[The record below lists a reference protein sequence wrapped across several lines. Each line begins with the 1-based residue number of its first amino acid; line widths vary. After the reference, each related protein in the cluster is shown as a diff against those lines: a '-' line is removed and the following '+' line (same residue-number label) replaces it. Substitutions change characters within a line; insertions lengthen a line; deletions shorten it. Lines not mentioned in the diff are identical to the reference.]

1 MLTAPRDIYHY
12 AMPACLPALR
22 LGRLLSLV
30 AGAILIALP
39 LQAQTPARGPILF
52 EFPISAREVALGGA
66 PQIGS
71 ADPNHLFSSPA
82 MIGSGGFRVSAMPL
96 GDRFSAISM
105 ATAFR
110 AFGGGI
116 AVGVRTLDYQDV
128 AGGNTRGGIDPIV
141 TDGPVGYSTQAATLG
156 YTRDYFGFDF
166 GVAGSFFSQRSGAR
180 REGGYSVDLGVARQ
194 LGDFDLSF
202 TARNLG
208 ATTEI
213 DGVEIDPPI
222 NLELVAGAYGQQLG
236 PLDLGVAGR
245 VGRRDDEEF
254 VYGGGLEVGY
264 YPIQGRTF
272 IARVGAQNVP
282 DGRASPLTLG
292 GSYLGD
298 SIILEYAYRAVN
310 ELESLHVF
318 TIGWR

>member
-1 MLTAPRDIYHY
+1 
-12 AMPACLPALR
+12 MPSCLSASR
-22 LGRLLSLV
+22 LGQLLSLV

-52 EFPISAREVALGGA
+52 EFPLSAREVALGGA

-82 MIGSGGFRVSAMPL
+82 MIGSGGFRVSGMPM
-96 GDRFSAISM
+96 GDHFSAISM
-105 ATAFR
+105 ATAFN

-116 AVGVRTLDYQDV
+116 AVGVRTLEYEDGP
-128 AGGNTRGGIDPIV
+128 AGTTGGGIDPIIS
-141 TDGPVGYSTQAATLG
+141 GGSVGYSTQAATLG

-166 GVAGSFFSQRSGAR
+166 GVAGTLFSERSGAD
-180 REGGYSVDLGVARQ
+180 RERGYSVDIGVARE

-208 ATTEI
+208 EATTIRGTE
-213 DGVEIDPPI
+213 VDPPV
-222 NLELVAGAYGQQLG
+222 NLELVAGAYGRQLG
-236 PLDLGVAGR
+236 PLDLGAAARVA
-245 VGRRDDEEF
+245 RRDDEEF

-282 DGRASPLTLG
+282 EGQASPITFG

-298 SIILEYAYRAVN
+298 DIVLEYAFRSVG
-310 ELESLHVF
+310 ELGGLHVF
-318 TIGWR
+318 TVGWR